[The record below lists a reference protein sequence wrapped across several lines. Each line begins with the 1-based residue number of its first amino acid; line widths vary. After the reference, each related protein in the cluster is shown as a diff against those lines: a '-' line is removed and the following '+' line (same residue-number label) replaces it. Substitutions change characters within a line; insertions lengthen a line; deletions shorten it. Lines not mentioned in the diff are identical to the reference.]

1 MRSTLIRKSA
11 IVAASAFILSSALVG
26 TAQAGTCTILQ
37 KPYSTAQY
45 AADSCYNYEFSYV
58 YSSGPTSAAVP
69 WGWSSVK
76 LWQSNSSAQCAAL
89 SADFGLKRALYEGSR
104 HLCWH
109 LYLNGSYNR
118 SSQ

>member
-1 MRSTLIRKSA
+1 MCISVVRRTA
-11 IVAASAFILSSALVG
+11 VVAASAILISTALAG
-26 TAQAGTCTILQ
+26 TAHSGTCTILQ

-45 AADSCYNYEFSYV
+45 AADSCYNYEFDYV

-76 LWQSNSSAQCAAL
+76 LWQSNSPSQCAAL

-109 LYLNGSYNR
+109 LYLNGAYNR